1 MRALVGTLAWVLAT
15 CPPALS
21 QSVWDGGGGDSLW
34 QNPRNWSA
42 DEVPLTGAEVLL
54 DNSVVKHGYSVVLPA
69 GNEGVSIGRL
79 RIQPS
84 TGLTIRLL
92 LPGSSTATPALRLT
106 GTGECLSLSA
116 GAVFVNASGAA
127 SGDPIAFS
135 GGFHLGDGAT
145 YVHNT
150 VRGHTRVVERLS
162 QKPGTEKGVFL
173 FDVPGSSAYAVSLSG
188 RTFGTFV
195 LSAAAA
201 GGSRRYN
208 GSGSNPLTVRG
219 GMRIGKGA
227 FLSTTQ
233 TSDIRLEG
241 GLLLDGTLSIGPGS
255 SGATGRSLVLA
266 GRDTSSVAGEGSLT
280 LLANFRNIV
289 ADSGTFVSLHRDI
302 ALPSEQ
308 HSFLL
313 KGNATLHLGESI
325 LSGAGRFSSEASSKL
340 LIGSAG
346 GVRHSDATGNVRTTV
361 FEPGSGTAFVFVR
374 DGEQRTGDGLRARIS
389 ILKVDKPSGRL
400 VLSRHTEVEME
411 LHLTSGIV
419 RSTAEAT
426 LTLSGRRLS
435 SPTNGYGDSDGG
447 WEGGFVDGPL
457 RRLSNDTGIVAFP
470 IGKDSVFAPV
480 KVWRAYPGD
489 AAFVAEYHP
498 KPFERLEPISN
509 PPLAKVSPFEHWTVR
524 NEGGTSNPAS
534 HVALSWRSA
543 HGGRSEWRDSLR
555 IAHFAKDGPRP
566 QWEPFG
572 EGTSTTGTDNRGY
585 ARSDRAADRF
595 GVLTL
600 ASASPYAVLDL
611 PATRLTSRQVDG
623 IVHLSWESPAIP
635 ACRGCDIERSR
646 DGSAYATL
654 QPLGCP
660 GPAGSIGRGIIDRK
674 PIEGRNFYR
683 VACRLDSGERVLS
696 NVAVQTWIGKA
707 AIRIHPNPAGRLL
720 VVEGTSSGGRTSLH
734 VSDMRG
740 VAVIPKRACR
750 GDREELDLSEL
761 PAGAYLL
768 HWENGA
774 ETSRIPFL
782 KR

>member
-1 MRALVGTLAWVLAT
+1 MRAIAGALAWVLAT
-15 CPPALS
+15 YHPAVS
-21 QSVWDGGGGDSLW
+21 QSIWDGGGGDSLW
-34 QNPRNWSA
+34 QNPRNWSS
-42 DEVPLTGAEVLL
+42 DEVPLTGEEVLL
-54 DNSVVKHGYSVVLPA
+54 DNSVVKTGYSVVLPS
-69 GNEGVSIGRL
+69 GNTGVSIARL

-84 TGLTIRLL
+84 AGLSIRLL
-92 LPGSSTATPALRLT
+92 LPGSNTATPALRLT
-106 GTGECLSLSA
+106 GTGECLFLSA

-173 FDVPGSSAYAVSLSG
+173 FDVPGTSAYAVSLSG

-227 FLSTTQ
+227 FFSTTQ

-241 GLLLDGTLSIGPGS
+241 GLLLDGTLSIGPAS
-255 SGATGRSLVLA
+255 SGAIGRSLVLT

-289 ADSGTFVSLHRDI
+289 ADSGTFVCLQRDI

-313 KGNATLHLGESI
+313 KRNASLHLGESV
-325 LSGAGRFSSEASSKL
+325 LSGSGRFSSEASSTL
-340 LIGSAG
+340 FIGSAG
-346 GVRHSDATGNVRTTV
+346 GLRHSDGTGNVRTSS
-361 FEPGSGTAFVFVR
+361 FEPDSGTAFVFVR
-374 DGEQRTGDGLRARIS
+374 DGEQRTGDGLPTRIA

-400 VLSRHTEVEME
+400 VLSRHTEVAVA

-419 RSTAEAT
+419 QSTADAT
-426 LTLSGRRLS
+426 LTLTGARLS

-447 WEGGFVDGPL
+447 WEGGFVEGPM
-457 RRLSNDTGIVAFP
+457 RRLSNDTGILIFP
-470 IGKDSVFAPV
+470 IGKGSVFAPV

-489 AAFVAEYHP
+489 IAFVAEYHP
-498 KPFERLEPISN
+498 KPYENLEPVSN
-509 PPLAKVSPFEHWTVR
+509 PPLAKVSRYEHWTVR
-524 NEGGTSNPAS
+524 NEGGPSNPAS
-534 HVALSWRSA
+534 QVALSWRSA
-543 HGGRSEWRDSLR
+543 YGGRSEWRDSLR
-555 IAHFAKDGPRP
+555 VAHFADDGPRP

-572 EGTSTTGTDNRGY
+572 EGAYITGTDNRGY

-611 PATRLTSRQVDG
+611 PVTRLYSRMADG
-623 IVHLSWESPAIP
+623 MVHLSWESPPIP

-646 DGSAYATL
+646 DGSAYVTL
-654 QPLGCP
+654 QPVGCP
-660 GPAGSIGRGIIDRK
+660 GPTGSLSRGFIDGK
-674 PIEGRNFYR
+674 PMEGRNFYR
-683 VACRLDSGERVLS
+683 VACRLERGERVLS
-696 NVAVQTWIGKA
+696 NVAVQTWSRKA
-707 AIRIHPNPAGRLL
+707 GIRIHPNPASGLL
-720 VVEGTSSGGRTSLH
+720 VVEGPSSEEKATLH

-740 VAVIPKRACR
+740 VNVIPKRTWL
-750 GDREELDLSEL
+750 GNREELDLTGL
-761 PAGAYLL
+761 PAGIFLL
-768 HWENGA
+768 HWQNG
-774 ETSRIPFL
+774 TKSSRIPFL